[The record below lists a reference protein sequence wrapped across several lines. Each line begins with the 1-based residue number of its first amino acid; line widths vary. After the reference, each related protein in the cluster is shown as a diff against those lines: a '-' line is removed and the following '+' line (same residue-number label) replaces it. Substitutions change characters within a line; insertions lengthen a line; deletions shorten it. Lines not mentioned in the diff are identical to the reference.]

1 MITRRAAAD
10 RGRSDF
16 GWLLSRHTFSFGDYF
31 DANHGGYRALRIIND
46 DRVAGGGGFP
56 RHPHRDMEIFSYVL
70 DGALAHQD
78 SLGTGSTIRR
88 GEVQKMSAGTGIVHS
103 EFNPDP
109 DEPVHF
115 LQVWIL
121 PERNGLPPS
130 YEQKNFPESE
140 KRGRLRLIGSR
151 DGREGSI
158 IFQQD
163 VSIYASILAEGQSVR
178 HPVDAGRNVWVQ
190 VARGAIDLD
199 GTRLDEGDGA
209 AVSGLPK
216 VAIAGAGD
224 AEILLFDLA

>member
-1 MITRRAAAD
+1 
-10 RGRSDF
+10 
-16 GWLLSRHTFSFGDYF
+16 
-31 DANHGGYRALRIIND
+31 
-46 DRVAGGGGFP
+46 
-56 RHPHRDMEIFSYVL
+56 MEIFSYVL

-130 YEQKNFPESE
+130 YEQRSFPDSE
-140 KRGRLRLIGSR
+140 KQGRLRLIGSR

-158 IFQQD
+158 VFQQD
-163 VSIYASILAEGQSVR
+163 VSIYASILAEGQRVR
-178 HPVDAGRNVWVQ
+178 HAVGAGRNVWVQ
-190 VARGAIDLD
+190 VARGSIDLD

-209 AVSGLPK
+209 AVSGLTG